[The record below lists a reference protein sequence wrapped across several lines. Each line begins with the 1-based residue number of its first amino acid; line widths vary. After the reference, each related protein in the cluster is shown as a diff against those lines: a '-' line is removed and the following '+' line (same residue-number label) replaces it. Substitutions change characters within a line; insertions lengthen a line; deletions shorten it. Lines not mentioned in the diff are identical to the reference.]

1 MPPFV
6 GWCSQMADEVQKQ
19 KWIEARRRY
28 VIKHREKVL
37 QTDREA
43 KRKKY
48 AEDHNWREE
57 INFKRRANG
66 IGITKKQWNKMFD
79 DQGRVCAICKTDN
92 AGNPKG
98 WQLDHCHKTKVIRFI
113 LCTHCNRGLG
123 GFKDNP
129 VLLRLAADMLE
140 EFNAKQPTG

>member
-1 MPPFV
+1 
-6 GWCSQMADEVQKQ
+6 MADDVQKQ

-28 VIKHREKVL
+28 VSKNREKVL

-57 INFKRRANG
+57 TNFKRRANG
-66 IGITKKQWNKMFD
+66 IGITKKQWIKMFD

-129 VLLRLAADMLE
+129 ILLRMAADMLE
-140 EFNAKQPTG
+140 AFNRSRQVDP